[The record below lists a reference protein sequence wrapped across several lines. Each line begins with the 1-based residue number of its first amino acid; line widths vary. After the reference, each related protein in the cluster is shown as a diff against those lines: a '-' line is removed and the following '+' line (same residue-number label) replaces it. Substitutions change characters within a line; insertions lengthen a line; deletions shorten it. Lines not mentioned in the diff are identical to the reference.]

1 MLKVDKKTPY
11 LFLLPGFGMMILL
24 VFVPLI
30 MGIGYSFQDISQRN
44 AYDKSYRITRM
55 LPDGAVEITTEVKPA
70 DVKFIGLKNYEK
82 VFASQ
87 DFWKVFGQTL
97 IWTFFNVFFH
107 FVLGLGLALILNQHL
122 RMKGLWRAL
131 LLIPWAVPSYITAFS
146 WRWLFNGDYG
156 LFNWVLGMVGVDKIS
171 WLSDPFWSM
180 FAVIATN
187 VWLGVPFMMITLL
200 GGLQGIPDELYEAA
214 KVDGAT
220 RWQQFWGVTLP
231 MLKPVAMV
239 TVLLGIVWTFNMFNI
254 IYLVTQ
260 DNPHTDI
267 LATFAFQAFFV
278 RGEYGL
284 ASAYAVVI
292 LLVLSA
298 FSVLYLKMNKD
309 NQSSQS

>member
-1 MLKVDKKTPY
+1 MLKVKKTTPY
-11 LFLLPGFGMMILL
+11 FFLLPGFGMMLLL

-30 MGIGYSFQDISQRN
+30 MGVSFSFQNINQRN
-44 AYDKSYRITRM
+44 AYPKTFRITEM
-55 LPDGAVEITTEVKPA
+55 QSDGSVQIHTETHAPTVHF
-70 DVKFIGLKNYEK
+70 VGLDNYRK
-82 VFASQ
+82 VFKST
-87 DFWKVFGQTL
+87 DFWRVFGQTL
-97 IWTFFNVFFH
+97 VWTFTNVFFH

-122 RMKGLWRAL
+122 KLKGLWRAL

-156 LFNWVLGMVGVDKIS
+156 FFNYVLANLHLERIS

-180 FAVIATN
+180 FAVCTTN
-187 VWLGVPFMMITLL
+187 IWLGVPFMMITLL

-214 KVDGAT
+214 QIDGASKW
-220 RWQQFWGVTLP
+220 RQFWSVTLP

-267 LATFAFQAFFV
+267 LATFAFKAFFV

-284 ASAYAVVI
+284 ACAYAVVI
-292 LLVLSA
+292 LICLSA
-298 FSVLYLKMNKD
+298 FSLLYLKMNRD
-309 NQSSQS
+309 NQTS